1 MYNQKYLIKRSFKK
15 YVDFFYVTVKKLIV
29 DANFLELLILIE
41 QLKNFIYFFEN
52 MIHFFL
58 ILSELL

>member
-1 MYNQKYLIKRSFKK
+1 MYYQKYLIKRSFKK
-15 YVDFFYVTVKKLIV
+15 YVDFFYVTVEKLIV
-29 DANFLELLILIE
+29 DADFLELLILIE

-58 ILSELL
+58 IFSELL

>member
-58 ILSELL
+58 IFSELL

>member
-1 MYNQKYLIKRSFKK
+1 MYYQKYLIKRSFKK

-58 ILSELL
+58 IFSELL

>member
-1 MYNQKYLIKRSFKK
+1 MYYQKYLIKRSFKK
-15 YVDFFYVTVKKLIV
+15 YVDFFYVTVEKLIV
-29 DANFLELLILIE
+29 DADFLEFLILIE

-58 ILSELL
+58 IFSELL